1 MASSVLTIR
10 IGTDLGRSLERE
22 ARRRRT
28 TKSELVREILVAG
41 LGGAGGANDLAEEA
55 RRQSILVSDRQSER
69 DALDFLERAADTR
82 GLE

>member
-10 IGTDLGRSLERE
+10 IGDDLGRSLERE